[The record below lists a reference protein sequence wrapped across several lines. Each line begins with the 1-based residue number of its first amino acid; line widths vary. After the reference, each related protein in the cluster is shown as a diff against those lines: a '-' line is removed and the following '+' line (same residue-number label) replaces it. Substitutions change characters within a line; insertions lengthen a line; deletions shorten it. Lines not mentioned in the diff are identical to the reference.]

1 MQRWNNR
8 VAVVTGASSGIG
20 AACVKYLANNDRI
33 HAIRC
38 DVQKEEDV
46 IAAFKEIEEK
56 YGPVSVLVNNAG
68 ITRHSDLLKEGNTE
82 DIRAVIETNVL
93 GIVWCT
99 REAFRSM
106 KQSPNGDGHVFLINS
121 VLGHQVLNFP
131 LNIYAPSKYAVTAL
145 TEMYRQEFLNNETKI
160 KITSISPGGVL
171 TEFMSAT
178 EEEIAGMSFLAS
190 EDVADAL
197 IYCLQTPPN
206 VQPLAKT
213 HFPLLLPMQCAACSF
228 NSPNSTA
235 VAQSPSPVDKSNRRH
250 MLHSSS
256 SSFRIAYSQTHLGG
270 SSWQ

>member
-20 AACVKYLANNDRI
+20 AACVKYLADNGMITIGLARRKERVEELRTGSNSDRI

-68 ITRHSDLLKEGNTE
+68 IVRSSDLLKEGNTE

-99 REAFRSM
+99 REAFLSM

-121 VLGHQVLNFP
+121 VAGHNVPFIPNIS
-131 LNIYAPSKYAVTAL
+131 LNIYSPSKYAVTAL

-160 KITSISPGGVL
+160 KITSISPGAVS
-171 TEFMSAT
+171 TELIT
-178 EEEIAGMSFLAS
+178 ENVKKIIGSNILAP

-206 VQPLAKT
+206 VQIHELTIRPLAK
-213 HFPLLLPMQCAACSF
+213 LS
-228 NSPNSTA
+228 
-235 VAQSPSPVDKSNRRH
+235 KR
-250 MLHSSS
+250 
-256 SSFRIAYSQTHLGG
+256 
-270 SSWQ
+270 

>member
-20 AACVKYLANNDRI
+20 AACVKYLANNGMITVGLARRKERVEELKTGSNSDRI

-206 VQPLAKT
+206 VQIHELTIKPIGET
-213 HFPLLLPMQCAACSF
+213 F
-228 NSPNSTA
+228 
-235 VAQSPSPVDKSNRRH
+235 
-250 MLHSSS
+250 
-256 SSFRIAYSQTHLGG
+256 
-270 SSWQ
+270 